1 MKKHYTAL
9 YAQLCMQAQHK
20 YFSGKTLSGR
30 GMYGAGSRAQIHA
43 SSADLRC
50 ECMQCSVS

>member
-1 MKKHYTAL
+1 MKKHYTTL

-30 GMYGAGSRAQIHA
+30 GRAQSCHCIWFVLQVTA
-43 SSADLRC
+43 I
-50 ECMQCSVS
+50 